1 MSGYKEYFTNFCFPV
16 VTLIYSL
23 FIALILCCWK
33 GKTESI
39 TCPVWPLIRVHN
51 SYMLEYMKYWCVV
64 LFLCDIR
71 HLPDI
76 HSTLEAMLQTKV
88 TSLPGHIQ
96 AVYVQN
102 IAKLYAKLLASEAE
116 EVCDLILVKSF
127 FTLKIDQ
134 IRFPFFSFSVFLS
147 IVVTRWKEDVNLRM
161 FLIEH
166 QILKLKLQEN
176 YGR

>member
-1 MSGYKEYFTNFCFPV
+1 
-16 VTLIYSL
+16 
-23 FIALILCCWK
+23 
-33 GKTESI
+33 
-39 TCPVWPLIRVHN
+39 
-51 SYMLEYMKYWCVV
+51 
-64 LFLCDIR
+64 
-71 HLPDI
+71 
-76 HSTLEAMLQTKV
+76 MLQTKV

-134 IRFPFFSFSVFLS
+134 IRFSFFSFYMFSS
-147 IVVTRWKEDVNLRM
+147 NVVTRRKEDVNLRM

-166 QILKLKLQEN
+166 SFL
-176 YGR
+176 

>member
-1 MSGYKEYFTNFCFPV
+1 MWLEKLFSNHADIMSGYKEYFANFCFPV

-23 FIALILCCWK
+23 FIALTLCCWE

-39 TCPVWPLIRVHN
+39 TCPVWPLIWVHN

-134 IRFPFFSFSVFLS
+134 MRFSFFSFSVFLS
-147 IVVTRWKEDVNLRM
+147 IVVTRWNEDVT
-161 FLIEH
+161 
-166 QILKLKLQEN
+166 
-176 YGR
+176 

>member
-1 MSGYKEYFTNFCFPV
+1 
-16 VTLIYSL
+16 
-23 FIALILCCWK
+23 
-33 GKTESI
+33 
-39 TCPVWPLIRVHN
+39 
-51 SYMLEYMKYWCVV
+51 
-64 LFLCDIR
+64 
-71 HLPDI
+71 
-76 HSTLEAMLQTKV
+76 MLQTKV

-134 IRFPFFSFSVFLS
+134 MRFSFFSFSVFLS

>member
-1 MSGYKEYFTNFCFPV
+1 
-16 VTLIYSL
+16 
-23 FIALILCCWK
+23 
-33 GKTESI
+33 
-39 TCPVWPLIRVHN
+39 
-51 SYMLEYMKYWCVV
+51 
-64 LFLCDIR
+64 
-71 HLPDI
+71 
-76 HSTLEAMLQTKV
+76 MLQTKV

-134 IRFPFFSFSVFLS
+134 MRFSFFSFSVFLS

-166 QILKLKLQEN
+166 QIL
-176 YGR
+176 

>member
-1 MSGYKEYFTNFCFPV
+1 MWLEKLFSNHADIMSGYKEYFTNFCFPV

-39 TCPVWPLIRVHN
+39 SCPVWPLIWVHN

-116 EVCDLILVKSF
+116 EVCDLILSE
-127 FTLKIDQ
+127 TLFHFNDWPSKI
-134 IRFPFFSFSVFLS
+134 FLFQ
-147 IVVTRWKEDVNLRM
+147 
-161 FLIEH
+161 FLCF
-166 QILKLKLQEN
+166 
-176 YGR
+176 

>member
-1 MSGYKEYFTNFCFPV
+1 MWLEKLFSNHADIMSGYKEYFTNFCFPV

-39 TCPVWPLIRVHN
+39 TCPVWPLIWVHN

-116 EVCDLILVKSF
+116 EVCDLILSE
-127 FTLKIDQ
+127 TLFHFNDWPSKI
-134 IRFPFFSFSVFLS
+134 FLFQ
-147 IVVTRWKEDVNLRM
+147 
-161 FLIEH
+161 FLCF
-166 QILKLKLQEN
+166 
-176 YGR
+176 

>member
-1 MSGYKEYFTNFCFPV
+1 
-16 VTLIYSL
+16 
-23 FIALILCCWK
+23 
-33 GKTESI
+33 
-39 TCPVWPLIRVHN
+39 
-51 SYMLEYMKYWCVV
+51 MLEYMKYWCVV

-134 IRFPFFSFSVFLS
+134 MRFSFFSFSVFLS
-147 IVVTRWKEDVNLRM
+147 IVVTR
-161 FLIEH
+161 
-166 QILKLKLQEN
+166 
-176 YGR
+176 

>member
-39 TCPVWPLIRVHN
+39 TCPVWPSIQVHN

-134 IRFPFFSFSVFLS
+134 MRFSFFSFSVFLS

-161 FLIEH
+161 FLFEH

>member
-23 FIALILCCWK
+23 FIALVLCCWK

-39 TCPVWPLIRVHN
+39 TCSVWPSIRVHN

-116 EVCDLILVKSF
+116 EVCDLILVKPF

-134 IRFPFFSFSVFLS
+134 IRFSFFCFHVFKLS
-147 IVVTRWKEDVNLRM
+147 GDKEKGRCQFENVFDWT
-161 FLIEH
+161 LIS
-166 QILKLKLQEN
+166 LN
-176 YGR
+176 

>member
-1 MSGYKEYFTNFCFPV
+1 
-16 VTLIYSL
+16 
-23 FIALILCCWK
+23 
-33 GKTESI
+33 
-39 TCPVWPLIRVHN
+39 
-51 SYMLEYMKYWCVV
+51 
-64 LFLCDIR
+64 
-71 HLPDI
+71 
-76 HSTLEAMLQTKV
+76 MLQTKV

-134 IRFPFFSFSVFLS
+134 IRFLFFSFSVFLS

-166 QILKLKLQEN
+166 
-176 YGR
+176 

>member
-23 FIALILCCWK
+23 FIALTLCCWE
-33 GKTESI
+33 GKTESV
-39 TCPVWPLIRVHN
+39 TCPVWPLIRVCN
-51 SYMLEYMKYWCVV
+51 SYLQEYMKYWLAV

-127 FTLKIDQ
+127 FTLMIDQ
-134 IRFPFFSFSVFLS
+134 IRFSFFCFYVFKLS
-147 IVVTRWKEDVNLRM
+147 GDKENGRCQL
-161 FLIEH
+161 
-166 QILKLKLQEN
+166 EN
-176 YGR
+176 VFDWTPNSLN

>member
-1 MSGYKEYFTNFCFPV
+1 MWLEKLFSNHADIMLGYKEYFTNFCFPV

-23 FIALILCCWK
+23 FIALTLCCWE

-39 TCPVWPLIRVHN
+39 TYPVWPLIRVHN

-116 EVCDLILVKSF
+116 EVCDLILSE
-127 FTLKIDQ
+127 TLFHFNDWPSKI
-134 IRFPFFSFSVFLS
+134 FLFQ
-147 IVVTRWKEDVNLRM
+147 
-161 FLIEH
+161 FLCF
-166 QILKLKLQEN
+166 
-176 YGR
+176 

>member
-1 MSGYKEYFTNFCFPV
+1 MWLEKIIFQPCRHHVGIWRIFYQLCFPV

-39 TCPVWPLIRVHN
+39 TCPVWPLIWVHN
-51 SYMLEYMKYWCVV
+51 SYMLEYMKYWCVI

-134 IRFPFFSFSVFLS
+134 MRFSFFSFSVFLS
-147 IVVTRWKEDVNLRM
+147 IVVTRWKEDVN
-161 FLIEH
+161 
-166 QILKLKLQEN
+166 
-176 YGR
+176 

>member
-1 MSGYKEYFTNFCFPV
+1 
-16 VTLIYSL
+16 
-23 FIALILCCWK
+23 
-33 GKTESI
+33 
-39 TCPVWPLIRVHN
+39 
-51 SYMLEYMKYWCVV
+51 
-64 LFLCDIR
+64 
-71 HLPDI
+71 
-76 HSTLEAMLQTKV
+76 MLQTKV

-134 IRFPFFSFSVFLS
+134 IRFSFFSFYMFSS
-147 IVVTRWKEDVNLRM
+147 IVVTRRKEDVNLRM

-166 QILKLKLQEN
+166 SFL
-176 YGR
+176 

>member
-1 MSGYKEYFTNFCFPV
+1 
-16 VTLIYSL
+16 
-23 FIALILCCWK
+23 
-33 GKTESI
+33 
-39 TCPVWPLIRVHN
+39 
-51 SYMLEYMKYWCVV
+51 MKYWCAV

-116 EVCDLILVKSF
+116 EVCDLI
-127 FTLKIDQ
+127 
-134 IRFPFFSFSVFLS
+134 
-147 IVVTRWKEDVNLRM
+147 
-161 FLIEH
+161 
-166 QILKLKLQEN
+166 
-176 YGR
+176 

>member
-1 MSGYKEYFTNFCFPV
+1 MWLEKLFSNHADIMSGYKEYFTNFCFPV

-39 TCPVWPLIRVHN
+39 SCPVWPLIWVHN
-51 SYMLEYMKYWCVV
+51 SYMLEYMKYWCAV

-116 EVCDLILVKSF
+116 EVCDLILSE
-127 FTLKIDQ
+127 TLFHFNDWPSKI
-134 IRFPFFSFSVFLS
+134 FLFQ
-147 IVVTRWKEDVNLRM
+147 
-161 FLIEH
+161 FLCF
-166 QILKLKLQEN
+166 
-176 YGR
+176 